1 MSRRTMSTIPM
12 AQTIASG
19 MRIKVQTAA
28 DVAMTVKL
36 RTRSKPG
43 GCGSTLR

>member
-1 MSRRTMSTIPM
+1 MSTIPM

-19 MRIKVQTAA
+19 MRMNTQTAA

-36 RTRSKPG
+36 
-43 GCGSTLR
+43 